1 MKKLLFLIHLTVTI
15 YANKDIHRP
24 KVVDMIRGK
33 LEKPLIYIDDKEYTH
48 FRMFKLRIHK
58 EDYIQLFSYV
68 KYLENQGRDAEAI
81 KIYIDALNGLKNI
94 PSEQSMSL
102 IFRMMNEK
110 VIVASLK
117 EWYKH
122 KNIPSE
128 LKNKLNQ
135 LLLLNDEYLVEI
147 LNNDNKISLSYVNKF
162 PKIKKL
168 ANIHHQLFME
178 AVRNDSLDKY
188 NDYSAKKKEEYLSFS
203 NIVKYG
209 YTQGKVKL
217 YTFLGLEPNKSFI
230 DEFQIISSIYE
241 PRTYITKT
249 IKEYREQVNDNKIFL
264 ESLKEIK

>member
-1 MKKLLFLIHLTVTI
+1 MKKLLLLTLLTLSI

-68 KYLENQGRDAEAI
+68 KYLENQGRDTEAI

-102 IFRMMNEK
+102 IFRMINEK
-110 VIVASLK
+110 VIVDSLK
-117 EWYKH
+117 EWYEH

-128 LKNKLNQ
+128 LKHKLNQ
-135 LLLLNDEYLVEI
+135 LLLLNDDYVVEV

-162 PKIKKL
+162 PEIKKL
-168 ANIHHQLFME
+168 ANLHHQLFME
-178 AVRNDSLDKY
+178 AVKNDSLDEY
-188 NDYSAKKKEEYLSFS
+188 NEYSAKKKEEYLSFS
-203 NIVKYG
+203 NIVKYS

-217 YTFLGLEPNKSFI
+217 YTLLGLEADKSFI
-230 DEFQIISSIYE
+230 DEFQLTLSIYV

-249 IKEYREQVNDNKIFL
+249 IKEYREQVKNNKIFL
-264 ESLKEIK
+264 ENLKEK